1 MSDDGGKVS
10 INLQVMG
17 AWLSVLP
24 SPVSGRVLSARES
37 QRASCVRHDKCDACD
52 AHFSL
57 QHALA
62 CKKGGLVI
70 FRQGEIRDE
79 LASLASRAFTPSAV
93 RNEPLM
99 HDGANEHMRTLP
111 NKVTNHD
118 ADKEAATGEDERG
131 DFLIRGFWTAGTDC
145 ILDVRV
151 TDRDA
156 KSRSKRWSRRKK
168 RRNTHFPQNHTV
180 CLSFFLQPRPAW
192 LVSRAKDVDH

>member
-1 MSDDGGKVS
+1 
-10 INLQVMG
+10 
-17 AWLSVLP
+17 
-24 SPVSGRVLSARES
+24 
-37 QRASCVRHDKCDACD
+37 
-52 AHFSL
+52 
-57 QHALA
+57 
-62 CKKGGLVI
+62 VI

-168 RRNTHFPQNHTV
+168 RRNTHFPQKPYR
-180 CLSFFLQPRPAW
+180 LSVVLPPTSSSLAR
-192 LVSRAKDVDH
+192 VSNLARRLTMTMMMMMMIDCSFEIK